1 MISALLLRETM
12 LIRFQISGINLVT
25 YYAATIFENSIGL
38 SPFLSRLLSA
48 CNGTEYWM
56 ASWIAIFTI
65 EKFGRRPLM
74 MFGAA
79 GMSMSM
85 AVLAGTTSSFGS
97 ASMGLAAVRSHPHT
111 HPISLTKLTM
121 IRPFSSSS
129 STPFSP
135 SAGSA

>member
-1 MISALLLRETM
+1 
-12 LIRFQISGINLVT
+12 LVT

-97 ASMGLAAVRSHPHT
+97 ASMGLAAVRSIP
-111 HPISLTKLTM
+111 
-121 IRPFSSSS
+121 
-129 STPFSP
+129 TPTPYLSRN
-135 SAGSA
+135 